1 MRKYNFTLLEIFLT
15 PSSMIKPGV
24 VITMQQNISEKK
36 LNLIAQNNYNILV
49 KYCSILEEEG
59 YWEQPQSY
67 LNQSIYEILDL
78 YLSSCLIHVAYILRT
93 SLQENQK
100 FILAN
105 LTQTNPFEVSMLDG
119 VSEQARADAEKIYQ
133 SPPILLQLFGLRDT
147 KKNTGLLGL
156 FFDAI
161 INILLVMAYLSA
173 VETAVYMRCLQAYCS
188 SVSVFLRGVDYK
200 STIVDERYLFKKVSV
215 GDLESSTQ
223 RLLEAGESFEDYLK
237 ISLYY
242 REKQN
247 INCDLKELPLETVL
261 TPMKDENTAY
271 EVMRIEAAFE
281 KKEEE
286 ELNSLLR
293 ELNDLIGLTEVKKE
307 ITSLIN
313 LIKVKRLREKYHLP
327 QLEMSYHMV
336 FSGSPGTGKT
346 TVARLVAGIYK
357 ELGLLSKGNLVE
369 TDRAGLVAGYVGQT
383 ALKVTEVV
391 ERAIGGVLFIDEA
404 YALTQNIGSNDFGGE
419 AIDTLV
425 KLMEDHRDNLVVI
438 VAGYTEEMKQ
448 FLRSN
453 TGLVSRFNK
462 FIEFPDYTKEELLAI
477 LYGMA
482 QKNGF
487 MIEDDAMQAMD
498 AYLDALH
505 SDQKKEFGNARGIRN
520 VFEKLVVNQAN
531 RVITYESPTLEQLSM
546 IVLQDVTML
555 LKEER

>member
-1 MRKYNFTLLEIFLT
+1 MISSGLE
-15 PSSMIKPGV
+15 
-24 VITMQQNISEKK
+24 ITMQQNISEKK
-36 LNLIAQNNYNILV
+36 LYLIAQNNYNILV

-78 YLSSCLIHVAYILRT
+78 YLSSCLIHVAYVLRT
-93 SLQENQK
+93 SLQENQM
-100 FILAN
+100 FLLAS
-105 LTQTNPFEVSMLDG
+105 LTQTNPFEVSLSDG
-119 VSEQARADAEKIYQ
+119 VKEQARIDAEKFYQ

-188 SVSVFLRGVDYK
+188 SVSVFLRGVDYTT
-200 STIVDERYLFKKVSV
+200 TIVDERYLFKKVCV
-215 GDLESSTQ
+215 GDLESSTK
-223 RLLEAGESFEDYLK
+223 RLLDAGESFGDYLK

-242 REKQN
+242 KDKQN
-247 INCDLKELPLETVL
+247 INYDLKELPLETSPY
-261 TPMKDENTAY
+261 PMKKEETTSDVTSVEET
-271 EVMRIEAAFE
+271 FE
-281 KKEEE
+281 KKNDE
-286 ELNSLLR
+286 ELNNLLR
-293 ELNDLIGLTEVKKE
+293 ELEELIGLTEVKKE

-346 TVARLVAGIYK
+346 TVARLVARIYK
-357 ELGLLSKGNLVE
+357 ELGILSKGDLVE

-438 VAGYTEEMKQ
+438 AAGYTDEMKQ

-462 FIEFPDYTKEELLAI
+462 FIEFPDYTKEELLSI
-477 LYGMA
+477 LDAMA
-482 QKNGF
+482 QKSGF
-487 MIEDDAMQAMD
+487 MIEDDAMQTMD
-498 AYLDALH
+498 TYLGKLQA
-505 SDQKKEFGNARGIRN
+505 DQKKEFGNARGIRN

-546 IVLQDVTML
+546 IVQHDVITL

>member
-1 MRKYNFTLLEIFLT
+1 MISSGLE
-15 PSSMIKPGV
+15 
-24 VITMQQNISEKK
+24 ITMQQNISEKK
-36 LNLIAQNNYNILV
+36 LYLIAQNNYNILV

-78 YLSSCLIHVAYILRT
+78 YLSSCLIHVAYVLRT
-93 SLQENQK
+93 SLQENQM
-100 FILAN
+100 FLLAS
-105 LTQTNPFEVSMLDG
+105 LTQTNPFEVSLSDG
-119 VSEQARADAEKIYQ
+119 VKEQARIDAEKFYQ

-188 SVSVFLRGVDYK
+188 SVSVFLRGVDYTT
-200 STIVDERYLFKKVSV
+200 TIVDERYLFKKVCV
-215 GDLESSTQ
+215 GDLESSTK
-223 RLLEAGESFEDYLK
+223 RLLDAGESFGDYLK

-242 REKQN
+242 KDKQN
-247 INCDLKELPLETVL
+247 INYDLKELPLETSPY
-261 TPMKDENTAY
+261 PMKKEETTSDVTSVEET
-271 EVMRIEAAFE
+271 FE
-281 KKEEE
+281 KKNDE
-286 ELNSLLR
+286 ELNNLLR
-293 ELNDLIGLTEVKKE
+293 ELEDLIGLTEVKKE

-346 TVARLVAGIYK
+346 TVARLVARIYK
-357 ELGLLSKGNLVE
+357 ELGILSKGDLVE

-438 VAGYTEEMKQ
+438 VAGYTDEMKQ

-462 FIEFPDYTKEELLAI
+462 FIEFPDYTKEELLSI
-477 LYGMA
+477 LDAMA
-482 QKNGF
+482 QKSGF
-487 MIEDDAMQAMD
+487 MIEDDAMQTMD
-498 AYLDALH
+498 TYLGKLQA
-505 SDQKKEFGNARGIRN
+505 DQKKEFGNARGIRN

-546 IVLQDVTML
+546 IVQHDVITL

>member
-1 MRKYNFTLLEIFLT
+1 
-15 PSSMIKPGV
+15 
-24 VITMQQNISEKK
+24 MQQNISEKK

-49 KYCSILEEEG
+49 KYCSVLEEEG
-59 YWEQPQSY
+59 YWEQPQGY

-78 YLSSCLIHVAYILRT
+78 YLQSCLIHVAYVLCA

-100 FILAN
+100 NLLTA
-105 LTQTNPFEVSMLDG
+105 LTQTNPFG
-119 VSEQARADAEKIYQ
+119 VSAAEGVKEQARAAAEKFYQ

-188 SVSVFLRGVDYK
+188 SVSVFLRGVDYTT
-200 STIVDERYLFKKVSV
+200 TIVDERYLFKKVCV
-215 GDLESSTQ
+215 GDLESSTK

-242 REKQN
+242 KEKQN
-247 INCDLKELPLETVL
+247 ISYALKQLPLEAAAFSEKKEEPVPNRTSVN
-261 TPMKDENTAY
+261 E
-271 EVMRIEAAFE
+271 AFE

-286 ELNSLLR
+286 ELTNLLK
-293 ELNDLIGLTEVKKE
+293 ELEELIGLSEVKKE

-346 TVARLVAGIYK
+346 TVARLVARIYK
-357 ELGLLSKGNLVE
+357 ELGILSKGNLVE

-404 YALTQNIGSNDFGGE
+404 YALTQSIGSNDFGGE

-448 FLRSN
+448 FLRAN

-477 LYGMA
+477 LEAMA
-482 QKNGF
+482 KKSGF
-487 MIEDDAMQAMD
+487 IIEEDAMQVMNT
-498 AYLDALH
+498 YLDDLH
-505 SDQKKEFGNARGIRN
+505 SEQKKEFGNARGIRN

-531 RVITYESPTLEQLSM
+531 RIITYESPTLEQLSM
-546 IVLQDVTML
+546 IIHKDVAAL

>member
-1 MRKYNFTLLEIFLT
+1 
-15 PSSMIKPGV
+15 
-24 VITMQQNISEKK
+24 MQQNISEKK
-36 LNLIAQNNYNILV
+36 LYLIAQNNYNILV

-78 YLSSCLIHVAYILRT
+78 YLSSCLIHVAYVLRT
-93 SLQENQK
+93 SLQENQM
-100 FILAN
+100 FLLAS
-105 LTQTNPFEVSMLDG
+105 LTQTNPFEVSLSDG
-119 VSEQARADAEKIYQ
+119 VKEQARIDAEKFYQ

-188 SVSVFLRGVDYK
+188 SVSVFLRGVDYTT
-200 STIVDERYLFKKVSV
+200 TIVDERYLFKKVCV
-215 GDLESSTQ
+215 GDLESSTK
-223 RLLEAGESFEDYLK
+223 RLLDAGESFGDYLK

-242 REKQN
+242 KDKQN
-247 INCDLKELPLETVL
+247 INYDLKELPLETSPY
-261 TPMKDENTAY
+261 PMKKEETTSDVTSVEET
-271 EVMRIEAAFE
+271 FE
-281 KKEEE
+281 KKNDE
-286 ELNSLLR
+286 ELNNLLR
-293 ELNDLIGLTEVKKE
+293 ELEDLIGLTEVKKE

-346 TVARLVAGIYK
+346 TVARLVARIYK
-357 ELGLLSKGNLVE
+357 ELGILSKGDLVE

-438 VAGYTEEMKQ
+438 VAGYTDEMKQ

-462 FIEFPDYTKEELLAI
+462 FIEFPDYTKEELLSI
-477 LYGMA
+477 LDAMA
-482 QKNGF
+482 QKSGF
-487 MIEDDAMQAMD
+487 MIEDDAMQTMD
-498 AYLDALH
+498 TYLGKLQA
-505 SDQKKEFGNARGIRN
+505 DQKKEFGNARGIRN

-546 IVLQDVTML
+546 IVQHDVITL

>member
-1 MRKYNFTLLEIFLT
+1 MISSGLE
-15 PSSMIKPGV
+15 
-24 VITMQQNISEKK
+24 ITMQQNISEKK
-36 LNLIAQNNYNILV
+36 LYLIAQNNYNILV

-78 YLSSCLIHVAYILRT
+78 YLSSCLIHVAYVLRT
-93 SLQENQK
+93 SLQENQM
-100 FILAN
+100 FLLAS
-105 LTQTNPFEVSMLDG
+105 LTQTNPFEVSLSDG
-119 VSEQARADAEKIYQ
+119 VKEQARIDAEKFYQ

-188 SVSVFLRGVDYK
+188 SVSVFLRGVDYTT
-200 STIVDERYLFKKVSV
+200 TIVDERYLFKKVCV
-215 GDLESSTQ
+215 GDLESSTK
-223 RLLEAGESFEDYLK
+223 RLLDAGESFGDYLK

-242 REKQN
+242 KDKQN
-247 INCDLKELPLETVL
+247 INYDLKELPLETS
-261 TPMKDENTAY
+261 PYSMKKEETTSDVTSVEET
-271 EVMRIEAAFE
+271 FE
-281 KKEEE
+281 KKNDE
-286 ELNSLLR
+286 ELNNLLR
-293 ELNDLIGLTEVKKE
+293 ELEDLIGLTEVKKE

-346 TVARLVAGIYK
+346 TVARLVARIYK
-357 ELGLLSKGNLVE
+357 ELGILSKGDLVE

-438 VAGYTEEMKQ
+438 VAGYTDEMKQ

-462 FIEFPDYTKEELLAI
+462 FIEFPDYTKEELLSI
-477 LYGMA
+477 LDAMA
-482 QKNGF
+482 QKSGF
-487 MIEDDAMQAMD
+487 MIEDDAMQTMD
-498 AYLDALH
+498 TYLGKLQA
-505 SDQKKEFGNARGIRN
+505 DQKKEFGNARGIRN

-546 IVLQDVTML
+546 IVQHDVITL